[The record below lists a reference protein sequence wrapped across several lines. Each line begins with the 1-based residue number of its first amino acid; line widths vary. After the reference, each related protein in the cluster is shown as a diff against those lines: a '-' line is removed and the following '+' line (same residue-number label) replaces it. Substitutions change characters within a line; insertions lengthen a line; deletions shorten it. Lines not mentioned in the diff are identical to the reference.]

1 MLGTPVTVSTPK
13 RKRTNT
19 SSKSTRWPRR
29 SFQANRRR
37 SPVTTTKTTAG
48 SRASRARKVKCV
60 GFGQGVSI
68 ENCQEDV
75 CAFHDVLMEVDVVF
89 LEVLCNLEQLSTDV
103 FFLSYAPL
111 PIKGLDS
118 CPVRVY
124 AIEGLAEFCCPLQT
138 ALAVGLF
145 RRQGRF
151 L

>member
-1 MLGTPVTVSTPK
+1 M
-13 RKRTNT
+13 
-19 SSKSTRWPRR
+19 
-29 SFQANRRR
+29 
-37 SPVTTTKTTAG
+37 
-48 SRASRARKVKCV
+48 

-124 AIEGLAEFCCPLQT
+124 AIEGLVEFC
-138 ALAVGLF
+138 
-145 RRQGRF
+145 
-151 L
+151 